1 MEAMLE
7 IRTLYFSVC
16 ATLFTLSACMVN
28 YLYSRKIF
36 PGFRSWTLASF
47 LSALAVL
54 LLGLRHFL
62 PDFISIISSNTLA
75 IIAMFFF
82 YNGFKSFAGE
92 KLNLQL
98 HLVFIIVYSIVLFP
112 TLTYLTPNLRARII
126 IASIASGGY
135 FLLCGLVHYRQVQQG
150 FLKLNKL
157 LMTTILLLVALRA
170 FRAVYYFIPSNNISD
185 LISSGGVAGVFILM
199 LSMLSASFLIGLM
212 QLNSQR
218 LEEDNIKQNMLL
230 RERGAEL
237 EKALSEIK
245 TLQGI
250 LPICSNCKS
259 IRDDKGYWQK
269 LEKFLEER
277 SAAEFSH
284 SICPECAKKLY
295 PDLDIYDD

>member
-1 MEAMLE
+1 MLE

-28 YLYSRKIF
+28 YLYSRKTF

-54 LLGLRHFL
+54 LLGLRHLL

-170 FRAVYYFIPSNNISD
+170 FRAVYYFISSNNISD
-185 LISSGGVAGVFILM
+185 LISSGGVAGVFILL